1 MKELIRN
8 ILREQ
13 VEVGPTDDM
22 GRTQHGRDVLDTKI
36 SKLKEKLR
44 LLFTYMTTVGGSD
57 GCTELLEYYENHGPP
72 SQYQFNNS
80 PGNQKEMAA
89 LYGRIEQGFKII
101 GLNPVSNSM
110 SPFLIYTVLVNYI
123 HNGGSQRKFSKGDIE
138 LVPGKM
144 VDVDVS
150 MKETVTEYFTLM
162 CEAYGGNK
170 DKVLREVKEN
180 PWLYEVDRQTEDH
193 DYHGDM
199 ELYDDGNLE
208 VSDRQ
213 MILQPSTFGL

>member
-13 VEVGPTDDM
+13 GEVGPTDDM
-22 GRTQHGRDVLDTKI
+22 GRTQHGRDVIDTKI

-72 SQYQFNNS
+72 SQYQYNSS
-80 PGNQKEMAA
+80 PGNQKEMAV

-101 GLNPVSNSM
+101 GLNPKHQTPS
-110 SPFLIYTVLVNYI
+110 LIYTLLVNY
-123 HNGGSQRKFSKGDIE
+123 
-138 LVPGKM
+138 M

-170 DKVLREVKEN
+170 DKVTRAVKKN

-199 ELYDDGNLE
+199 DIDGDGNID
-208 VSDRQ
+208 VTDRQ
-213 MILQPSTFGL
+213 MNLQPSMFGL

>member
-13 VEVGPTDDM
+13 GEVGPTDDM
-22 GRTQHGRDVLDTKI
+22 GRTQHGRDVIDTKI

-72 SQYQFNNS
+72 SQYGYHGS
-80 PGNQKEMAA
+80 PGNQKEMAV
-89 LYGRIEQGFKII
+89 LYGRIEQGFKVI
-101 GLNPVSNSM
+101 GLNPKHQT
-110 SPFLIYTVLVNYI
+110 PFLIYTLLVNYI

-170 DKVLREVKEN
+170 DKVTRAVKKN

-199 ELYDDGNLE
+199 DIDGDGNID
-208 VSDRQ
+208 VTDRQ
-213 MILQPSTFGL
+213 MNLQPSMFGL